1 MQNYELSPHG
11 KSLIE
16 LYKIMVSEGYQKVD
30 GSKTTETYNDFQLK
44 KFRKLIL
51 PKLSQ
56 INIQTVLDYGGG
68 GSCWEA
74 KCFDT
79 ETGCSAIEYFGL
91 AEASVYEPARGMIQ
105 KTPAD
110 AVVCIDVLEH
120 IFVADIPNIV
130 EELFKLSKEL
140 LVINVAC
147 YEAAALLPNGE
158 NAHVTIR
165 SPDYW
170 KGIIDAVAIKYPSV
184 EVLLICSETYD
195 SGVIFESFKASEW
208 HASKTYRIDPRVAGF
223 TVKYQSPKTQ

>member
-30 GSKTTETYNDFQLK
+30 GSKTTDTYNDFQLK

-91 AEASVYEPARGMIQ
+91 AEASVYEPARGMILRLSHEQ
-105 KTPAD
+105 TS
-110 AVVCIDVLEH
+110 LEH
-120 IFVADIPNIV
+120 ARARW
-130 EELFKLSKEL
+130 LSQTS
-140 LVINVAC
+140 ARSR
-147 YEAAALLPNGE
+147 AL
-158 NAHVTIR
+158 
-165 SPDYW
+165 
-170 KGIIDAVAIKYPSV
+170 
-184 EVLLICSETYD
+184 
-195 SGVIFESFKASEW
+195 
-208 HASKTYRIDPRVAGF
+208 
-223 TVKYQSPKTQ
+223 